1 MGMTRLIRS
10 FRLNLV
16 THNIVI
22 MYSHHYHPS
31 GSGVP
36 CTDKGFFAY
45 LSQSQD
51 QFFTLDLSNSTVIE
65 IIDELVKIK
74 SKLSPN
80 YGKGYKCLKNNLRIL
95 EKEFNCTLRPYQ
107 ITDIFW
113 HYFIPFLLNRGL
125 ALSSIKTLC
134 AQLRAAL
141 EWGARHRA
149 PISPTFDLVKIPAY
163 CRQQIALT
171 PDEVS
176 HIYHFDIST
185 IKRRPQHLRKLEVV
199 RDMFVL
205 SCNLGQ
211 RFSDMVRLDKTCFDK
226 NIFTILQQKTGTHAR
241 VDIDRMSIDSRTTYK
256 ILEKYNYTSPLTTDI
271 SCYDK
276 YIKELLQYVGFNE
289 LIKRETKVNG
299 HISVTYTPK
308 WKLVGSHTARRTF
321 ATINVLR
328 GFRTSEI
335 RRATGHKSESSF
347 EKYICYFDD

>member
-1 MGMTRLIRS
+1 MYTNSVSHAG
-10 FRLNLV
+10 FR
-16 THNIVI
+16 
-22 MYSHHYHPS
+22 YSY
-31 GSGVP
+31 
-36 CTDKGFFAY
+36 TDNGFLAY

-51 QFFTLDLSNSTVIE
+51 QFFTLDLSNASVIE

-74 SKLSPN
+74 SKMSPN
-80 YGKGYKCLKNNLRIL
+80 YGKNYRFLKNNLRIL
-95 EKEFNCTLRPYQ
+95 ENDFKCTLKPYQ

-113 HYFIPFLLNRGL
+113 HHFIPFLIQRGL

-149 PISPTFDLVKIPAY
+149 PIAPTFDLVKIPSY

-185 IKRRPQHLRKLEVV
+185 IKRRPQHLRKLEIV

-211 RFSDMVRLDKTCFDK
+211 RFSDMVRLDKSCFDK

-256 ILEKYNYTSPLTTDI
+256 ILEKYNYQSPLTTDI

-276 YIKELLQYVGFNE
+276 YIKELLRYIGFNE
-289 LIKRETKVNG
+289 LVKRETKING
-299 HISVTYTPK
+299 HIEVKYEPK
-308 WKLVGSHTARRTF
+308 WKLIGSHTARRTF

-328 GFRTSEI
+328 GFKTSEI